1 MSMIVRL
8 AGLAAAV
15 TLCVPGLAAQRAPSP
30 PSVVAIIGAR
40 LVPVSGP
47 VIERG
52 TLVIRDGRITA
63 LGANVAAPADARIID
78 GSGLSVYPGLIDAA
92 GSLGVPRP
100 ATGGGGGPGGFGGG
114 GVQPVAA
121 QQGSSNS
128 AYPVGQR
135 PEVAVVDLLKADA
148 AQWSGPHAA
157 GITVAH
163 TAQNSGMFRGQSA
176 VIALGGGGVPALV
189 IKNPVAQVIAFQ
201 GIRGSFPGS
210 LMGVF
215 AAMRQMFLDA
225 QRYGAAMAAAARDPR
240 GTSRPTWDP
249 SLEAL
254 QGALAGE
261 TPVVFEADTEREIL
275 RALDFAREFGL
286 QPIIAGGDEAWK
298 VAARL
303 KAEDVPVL
311 LSLNFPKRTAA
322 PAADADPEPIRVLQG
337 RVDAPKG
344 PGRLAAAGVRFA
356 LSSGGGTSWSDHL
369 PNLRRAVAEGLSPEA
384 AIRAHTLAA
393 AEILG
398 VADRLGSLE
407 VGKAAH
413 LALVR
418 GEIFDSTSRVTHVV
432 VDGVVTE
439 VPAPAPASANG
450 RPGGGGG
457 RGPGAP
463 GAPGATELGGTWM
476 VTVGIEGTDH
486 TVTLALRQ
494 EGSRLIGTLQGGL
507 GVAEISHGELT
518 ADGEF
523 RFTAPVTLRDGTEEA
538 VFVGT
543 RTGNAI
549 RGGVSIVGHA
559 LGRFSGTRPDPEG
572 AVGIPAPTRPTTH

>member
-1 MSMIVRL
+1 MSMIARL
-8 AGLAAAV
+8 AGLAAVLPLA
-15 TLCVPGLAAQRAPSP
+15 VPGLMAQRAPSP
-30 PSVVAIIGAR
+30 PTVVAIIGAR

-52 TLVIRDGRITA
+52 TIVIRDGRISA
-63 LGANVAAPADARIID
+63 LGANVTAPADARIID
-78 GSGLSVYPGLIDAA
+78 GSGLSIYPGLIDAA

-100 ATGGGGGPGGFGGG
+100 AVGGGGGPGGFGGG
-114 GVQPVAA
+114 GGIQPVVV
-121 QQGSSNS
+121 QQGSGNS
-128 AYPVGQR
+128 TYPVGQR
-135 PEVAVVDLLKADA
+135 PEVVVVDLLKAGA

-163 TAQNSGMFRGQSA
+163 TAPNSGMFRGQSA
-176 VIALGGGGVPALV
+176 VIALGAGEVPALV
-189 IKNPVAQVIAFQ
+189 IKTPVAQTIAFQ
-201 GIRGSFPGS
+201 GIRGAFPGS

-225 QRYGAAMAAAARDPR
+225 QRYGAAVAAAARDSRGAPR
-240 GTSRPTWDP
+240 PAWDP

-254 QGALAGE
+254 QGALAGRM
-261 TPVVFEADTEREIL
+261 PVIFEADSEREIL
-275 RALDFAREFGL
+275 RALDFAREFNL
-286 QPIIAGGDEAWK
+286 KPIIAGGDEAWK

-303 KAEDVPVL
+303 KAENVPVL

-322 PAADADPEPIRVLQG
+322 PTADADPEPIRVLQG

-369 PNLRRAVAEGLSPEA
+369 PNMRRAVAEGLSPDA
-384 AIRAHTLAA
+384 AIRAHTLGA

-413 LALVR
+413 LAVVR
-418 GEIFDSTSRVTHVV
+418 GDIFDSTSRVTHVV
-432 VDGVVTE
+432 VDGAVIE
-439 VPAPAPASANG
+439 IPAPAAASANG

-457 RGPGAP
+457 RGPGGGP
-463 GAPGATELGGTWM
+463 GTTSLSGTWM
-476 VTVGIEGTDH
+476 TTVGIEGTDH
-486 TVTLALRQ
+486 TVTLALTV
-494 EGSRLIGTLQGGL
+494 EGSRLTGTLQGGL
-507 GVAEISHGELT
+507 GVAQISNGEMGE
-518 ADGEF
+518 AGEF

-538 VFVGT
+538 VFVGNL
-543 RTGNAI
+543 TGNAI

-559 LGRFSGTRPDPEG
+559 LGRFSGTRPAPDG
-572 AVGIPAPTRPTTH
+572 ATNRAGPTTH